1 MPPVPIDAVTIN
13 NDGKKPMTARGEMSM
28 EQSSGDTLKVIL
40 SGHWKLGAELPGAD
54 KVQQRLEGRPGVRNL
69 VFDTR
74 ELAYWDTGLL
84 IFLINLHTFCS
95 RQKISLNSD
104 GLPQGAQRLLELAS
118 AVPEK
123 KDARKAEGQV
133 WFLTSLGNQT
143 VYFFQSAG
151 ELLEFIGDAVIAVLS
166 LLRGK
171 AQYRRSDLGL
181 IMQSVSAQALP
192 IVSLICFLVGLI
204 LAFIGALQLQ
214 LFGAQIYVADLVG
227 IAMVRLMAAIM
238 TGIVMAGRTGGAF
251 AAQLGTMQVNQEID
265 ALKTLGIS
273 PMEFLVLPRMLAL
286 ALMMPLLCLYA
297 NIMGIL
303 GGMVVGV
310 GMLHIGF
317 IEYYNETAKT
327 VGLWNL
333 GIGLFSG
340 AVFGVIVALAG
351 CMRGMQCGR
360 SASAVGDAATSAVVT
375 AIVGIILSTAVITVL
390 CNVLGI

>member
-1 MPPVPIDAVTIN
+1 MY
-13 NDGKKPMTARGEMSM
+13 MTARGEMVM
-28 EQSSGDTLKVIL
+28 EQPSADTLKVIL
-40 SGHWKLGAELPGAD
+40 SGDWKLGGELPGAD
-54 KVQQRLEGRPGVRNL
+54 QVQQRLEDRPGVRNL

-74 ELAYWDTGLL
+74 KLATWDSGLL
-84 IFLINLHTFCS
+84 TFLMNLGTLCS
-95 RQKISLNSD
+95 SQQILLNRD
-104 GLPQGAQRLLELAS
+104 GLPQGAKRLLELAL

-123 KDARKAEGQV
+123 KDARQAEGRV
-133 WFLTSLGNQT
+133 SFLSYLGNQT
-143 VYFFQSAG
+143 VDLFQSAG
-151 ELLEFIGDAVIAVLS
+151 EMLEFIGEAVIAVQR
-166 LLRGK
+166 LLLGK
-171 AQYRRSDLGL
+171 AQYRRTDLGL

-204 LAFIGALQLQ
+204 LAFIGAIQLQ

-286 ALMMPLLCLYA
+286 AVMMPLLCLYA

-310 GMLHIGF
+310 GMLDIGF
-317 IEYYNETAKT
+317 MEYYNETAKA

-340 AVFGVIVALAG
+340 LVFGVIVALAG

-390 CNVLGI
+390 CNFLGI

>member
-1 MPPVPIDAVTIN
+1 
-13 NDGKKPMTARGEMSM
+13 MTARGEMVL
-28 EQSSGDTLKVIL
+28 EQPAPDTLKVIL
-40 SGHWKLGAELPGAD
+40 SGDWKLGGELPGAD
-54 KVQQRLEGRPGVRNL
+54 KVQQRLEDGPGVRNL
-69 VFDTR
+69 VFDTG
-74 ELAYWDTGLL
+74 ELTSWDSGLL
-84 IFLINLHTFCS
+84 TFLMHVGTLCS
-95 RQKISLNSD
+95 QKKILLNRD
-104 GLPQGAQRLLELAS
+104 GLPPGAQRLLELAL

-123 KDARKAEGQV
+123 TDARQAEGRMS
-133 WFLTSLGNQT
+133 FLGYLGNQT
-143 VYFFQSAG
+143 VDFFQSAG
-151 ELLEFIGDAVIAVLS
+151 EMLTFIGDAVFAVQR

-204 LAFIGALQLQ
+204 LAFIGAIQLK

-310 GMLHIGF
+310 GMLDIGF
-317 IEYYNETAKT
+317 IQYYNETAKS

-340 AVFGVIVALAG
+340 LVFGVIVALAG

-375 AIVGIILSTAVITVL
+375 AIVGIILSTAVITIL
-390 CNVLGI
+390 CNFLGI

>member
-1 MPPVPIDAVTIN
+1 MA
-13 NDGKKPMTARGEMSM
+13 ARGEMIM
-28 EQSSGDTLKVIL
+28 EQPSEDTLKVIL
-40 SGHWKLGAELPGAD
+40 AGQWKLGGELPGAEEI
-54 KVQQRLEGRPGVRNL
+54 QRELESRPGVRHL

-74 ELAYWDTGLL
+74 ELTHWDTGLL
-84 IFLINLHTFCS
+84 TFLENLRKSCS
-95 RQKISLNSD
+95 RQKVAWHSD
-104 GLPQGAQRLLELAS
+104 GLPQGAQRLLELAA

-123 KDARKAEGQV
+123 KDARSAEERES
-133 WFLTSLGNQT
+133 FLGHLGNQT
-143 VYFFQSAG
+143 LDLLRSAG
-151 ELLEFIGDAVIAVLS
+151 EMLAFLGETVIAVLN

-171 AQYRRSDLGL
+171 ARYRRSDLGL
-181 IMQSVSAQALP
+181 IMQACSAQALP

-204 LAFIGALQLQ
+204 LAFIGAIQLQ

-310 GMLHIGF
+310 GMLDIGF
-317 IEYYNETAKT
+317 IQYFNETAKA
-327 VGLWNL
+327 VNLWNL

-340 AVFGVIVALAG
+340 MVFGVIVALAG

-375 AIVGIILSTAVITVL
+375 AIVGIIVSTAVITVL
-390 CNVLGI
+390 CNMLGI

>member
-1 MPPVPIDAVTIN
+1 
-13 NDGKKPMTARGEMSM
+13 MTACGEMSL
-28 EQSSGDTLKVIL
+28 EQPSAETLKVIL
-40 SGHWKLGAELPGAD
+40 AGDWKLGGELPGAE
-54 KVQQRLEGRPGVRNL
+54 KVQRMLEGRPGVRHL
-69 VFDTR
+69 VFDSR
-74 ELAYWDTGLL
+74 ALAHWDSGLL
-84 IFLINLHTFCS
+84 TFLVNVQAFCA
-95 RQKISLNSD
+95 QQNISLNRD
-104 GLPQGAQRLLELAS
+104 GLPPGAQRLLALAA

-123 KDARKAEGQV
+123 KDARQAEARV
-133 WFLTSLGNQT
+133 SFLAYLGNET
-143 VYFFQSAG
+143 VNFFRSAG
-151 ELLEFIGDAVIAVLS
+151 ELLEFIGEAVLAVQR
-166 LLRGK
+166 LVRGQ

-181 IMQSVSAQALP
+181 IMQAVGAQALP

-204 LAFIGALQLQ
+204 LAFIGAIQLK

-265 ALKTLGIS
+265 ALKTTGIS

-297 NIMGIL
+297 NVMGIL

-310 GMLHIGF
+310 GMLDIGF
-317 IEYYNETAKT
+317 IQYYNQTAAA
-327 VGLWNL
+327 VNLWNL

-340 AVFGVIVALAG
+340 TVFGVIVALAG

-375 AIVGIILSTAVITVL
+375 AIVGIIVSTAVITIL
-390 CNVLGI
+390 CDILGI

>member
-1 MPPVPIDAVTIN
+1 
-13 NDGKKPMTARGEMSM
+13 MTAHGEMTID
-28 EQSSGDTLKVIL
+28 QPSGDTLKVIL
-40 SGHWKLGAELPGAD
+40 SGSWKLGGKLPKAD
-54 KVQQRLEGRPGVRNL
+54 KIQQALQVRPGLRNI
-69 VFDTR
+69 VFDTQR
-74 ELAYWDTGLL
+74 LASWDTGLL
-84 IFLINLHTFCS
+84 TFLVNLHNLYSQQKINLD
-95 RQKISLNSD
+95 SD
-104 GLPQGAQRLLELAS
+104 GLPPGAKKLLELAA

-123 KDARKAEGQV
+123 KDAHQEEGRV
-133 WFLTSLGNQT
+133 SFLTLVGDET
-143 VYFFQSAG
+143 VNFFQAAG
-151 ELLEFIGDAVIAVLS
+151 ELLAFIGDAVIAFLR
-166 LLRGK
+166 LLQGK
-171 AQYRRSDLGL
+171 AQFRHADVGL
-181 IMQSVSAQALP
+181 ILQTVGPQAVP
-192 IVSLICFLVGLI
+192 IVSLISFLVGLI
-204 LAFIGALQLQ
+204 LAFIGAIQLK

-286 ALMMPLLCLYA
+286 ALMMPLLCLFA
-297 NIMGIL
+297 NFMGIL

-310 GMLHIGF
+310 GMLDIGF
-317 IEYYNETAKT
+317 IQYYNETAKA

-340 AVFGVIVALAG
+340 FVFGVIVALAG

-375 AIVGIILSTAVITVL
+375 AIVGIILSSAVITIL
-390 CNVLGI
+390 CNMLGI

>member
-1 MPPVPIDAVTIN
+1 MEKNA
-13 NDGKKPMTARGEMSM
+13 MTARVGMAM
-28 EQSSGDTLKVIL
+28 EQPAADTLKVIL
-40 SGHWKLGAELPGAD
+40 SGPWKLGAELPGAD
-54 KVQQRLEGRPGVRNL
+54 KVQQRLESKPGVHNL

-74 ELAYWDTGLL
+74 ELTHWDSGLL
-84 IFLINLHTFCS
+84 TFLVNLRNFCS
-95 RQKISLNSD
+95 QQKITLNSD

-123 KDARKAEGQV
+123 KDARQAEEQV
-133 WFLTSLGNQT
+133 SFFAYLGNET
-143 VYFFQSAG
+143 VYFFRSAG
-151 ELLEFIGDAVIAVLS
+151 ELLEFIGDAVIAVLR

-181 IMQSVSAQALP
+181 IMQACSGKALP

-204 LAFIGALQLQ
+204 LAFIGAIQLK

-273 PMEFLVLPRMLAL
+273 PMEFLVLPRLLAL
-286 ALMMPLLCLYA
+286 GLMMPLLCLYA

-303 GGMVVGV
+303 GGMAVGV
-310 GMLHIGF
+310 GLLNISF
-317 IEYYNETAKT
+317 IQYYNETAKA
-327 VGLWNL
+327 VNLWNL

-340 AVFGVIVALAG
+340 LVFGVIVALAG

-375 AIVGIILSTAVITVL
+375 AIVGIIVSTAVITVL
-390 CNVLGI
+390 CNILGI

>member
-1 MPPVPIDAVTIN
+1 
-13 NDGKKPMTARGEMSM
+13 MTVRGGMSL
-28 EQSSGDTLKVIL
+28 EQPSADTLQVIL
-40 SGHWKLGAELPGAD
+40 SGQWKLGSELPGTD
-54 KVQQRLEGRPGVRNL
+54 KIQQTLQDRPGVRKIA
-69 VFDTR
+69 FETR
-74 ELAYWDTGLL
+74 QLASWDTGLL
-84 IFLINLHTFCS
+84 TFLMNLGTICS
-95 RQKISLNSD
+95 RQHIELNHD
-104 GLPQGAQRLLELAS
+104 GLPVGAKKLLELAL

-123 KDARKAEGQV
+123 KDARQAEERV
-133 WFLTSLGNQT
+133 SFLTNLGDTT
-143 VYFFQSAG
+143 VYFFRSAG
-151 ELLEFIGDAVIAVLS
+151 ELLEFIGDTVVAVGS

-181 IMQSVSAQALP
+181 IMQACSAQALP

-204 LAFIGALQLQ
+204 LAFIGAIQLQ

-286 ALMMPLLCLYA
+286 GLMMPLLCLYA
-297 NIMGIL
+297 NVMGIL

-310 GMLHIGF
+310 WMLNISF
-317 IEYYNETAKT
+317 IQYYNETAKA
-327 VGLWNL
+327 VNLWNL

-340 AVFGVIVALAG
+340 LVFGVIVALAG

-375 AIVGIILSTAVITVL
+375 AIVGIIVSTAVITIL
-390 CNVLGI
+390 CNFLGI

>member
-1 MPPVPIDAVTIN
+1 
-13 NDGKKPMTARGEMSM
+13 MTAPGAMSM

-40 SGHWKLGAELPGAD
+40 SGYWKLGGELPGAD

-133 WFLTSLGNQT
+133 WFLNSLGNQT

-297 NIMGIL
+297 NVMGIL

-310 GMLHIGF
+310 WLLHIGF
-317 IEYYNETAKT
+317 IQYYNETAKA

-360 SASAVGDAATSAVVT
+360 SAAAVGDAATSAVVT

-390 CNVLGI
+390 CNMLGI

>member
-1 MPPVPIDAVTIN
+1 
-13 NDGKKPMTARGEMSM
+13 MTARGEMIL
-28 EQSSGDTLKVIL
+28 EQPSADTLQVVLSGDWQLV
-40 SGHWKLGAELPGAD
+40 GELPGAD
-54 KVQQRLEGRPGVRNL
+54 KVQQRLEDRPGVSNL

-74 ELAYWDTGLL
+74 ELAHWDSGLL
-84 IFLINLHTFCS
+84 TFLINVRNFCA
-95 RQKISLNSD
+95 RKNIHLNSD
-104 GLPQGAQRLLELAS
+104 GLPEGAKKLLALAA

-123 KDARKAEGQV
+123 KDARQAEERAS
-133 WFLTSLGNQT
+133 FLVSLGNQT
-143 VYFFQSAG
+143 VDFFKAAG
-151 ELLEFIGDAVIAVLS
+151 DLLEFLGDTVIAVLR
-166 LLRGK
+166 LLRGQ
-171 AQYRRSDLGL
+171 AQYRRADLWL
-181 IMQSVSAQALP
+181 ILQATSAQAVP
-192 IVSLICFLVGLI
+192 IVSLISFLVGLI
-204 LAFIGALQLQ
+204 LAFIGAIQLQ

-297 NIMGIL
+297 NFMGIL

-310 GMLHIGF
+310 WMLDIGF
-317 IEYYNETAKT
+317 IQYYNETVRA

-340 AVFGVIVALAG
+340 FVFGIIVALSG

-375 AIVGIILSTAVITVL
+375 AIVGIILSTALITIV
-390 CNVLGI
+390 CNILGI

>member
-1 MPPVPIDAVTIN
+1 
-13 NDGKKPMTARGEMSM
+13 MTARGEMIM
-28 EQSSGDTLKVIL
+28 EQPSEDTLKVIL
-40 SGHWKLGAELPGAD
+40 SGHWKLGGELPGAD
-54 KVQQRLEGRPGVRNL
+54 KVQQKLEGRPGIRNL

-74 ELAYWDTGLL
+74 ELAHWDTGLL
-84 IFLINLHTFCS
+84 TFLVNLGTLCS
-95 RQKISLNSD
+95 RQKISLNRD
-104 GLPQGAQRLLELAS
+104 GLPQGAKKLLELAL

-123 KDARKAEGQV
+123 KDARQAEGRV
-133 WFLTSLGNQT
+133 SFLSYLGNQT
-143 VYFFQSAG
+143 VYFFQSAA
-151 ELLEFIGDAVIAVLS
+151 EMLEFIGDAVIAVQR

-181 IMQSVSAQALP
+181 IMQAVSAQALP

-204 LAFIGALQLQ
+204 LAFIGAIQLQ

-297 NIMGIL
+297 NVMGIL

-310 GMLHIGF
+310 GMLNIGF
-317 IEYYNETAKT
+317 IQYYNETAKAI
-327 VGLWNL
+327 GLWNL

-340 AVFGVIVALAG
+340 LVFGVIVALAG

-375 AIVGIILSTAVITVL
+375 AIVGIILSTAIITIL
-390 CNVLGI
+390 CNFLGI

>member
-1 MPPVPIDAVTIN
+1 
-13 NDGKKPMTARGEMSM
+13 MTAHGEMSL
-28 EQSSGDTLKVIL
+28 EQPSADTLKVIL
-40 SGHWKLGAELPGAD
+40 AGDWKLSGELPGAD
-54 KVQQRLEGRPGVRNL
+54 RVRQKLEANPGVRKV
-69 VFDTR
+69 VFDAR
-74 ELAYWDTGLL
+74 QLASWDTGLL
-84 IFLINLHTFCS
+84 TFLINVHKFCS
-95 RQKISLNSD
+95 LQQISLNSD
-104 GLPQGAQRLLELAS
+104 ALPPGAQRLLALAA

-123 KDARKAEGQV
+123 KDARQAEEQV
-133 WFLTSLGNQT
+133 SFFTYMGNET
-143 VYFFQSAG
+143 VYFFRSVG
-151 ELLEFIGDAVIAVLS
+151 ELLEFIGDAVIAVGS

-171 AQYRRSDLGL
+171 AQYRRSDLRL
-181 IMQSVSAQALP
+181 IMQSCSGKALP

-204 LAFIGALQLQ
+204 LAFIGAIQLK

-286 ALMMPLLCLYA
+286 AVMMPLLCLYA

-310 GMLHIGF
+310 GMLDIGF
-317 IEYYNETAKT
+317 IQYYHETAKA

-340 AVFGVIVALAG
+340 LVFGVIVALAG

-375 AIVGIILSTAVITVL
+375 AIVGIIVSTAVITIL
-390 CNVLGI
+390 CNFLGI

>member
-1 MPPVPIDAVTIN
+1 MPS
-13 NDGKKPMTARGEMSM
+13 RGELTL
-28 EQSSGDTLKVIL
+28 EQPTPDTLKVIL
-40 SGHWKLGAELPGAD
+40 SGDWKLDGELPEAG
-54 KVQQRLEGRPGVRNL
+54 KVQQRLQSRPGVRNL
-69 VFDTR
+69 VFDAR
-74 ELAYWDTGLL
+74 EVTHWDSGLL
-84 IFLINLHTFCS
+84 TFLTNVKNFCA
-95 RQKISLNSD
+95 QHNIHLNSD
-104 GLPQGAQRLLELAS
+104 GLPEGAKKLLELAS

-123 KDARKAEGQV
+123 KDARKAEGRV
-133 WFLTSLGNQT
+133 PFLAQLGNQT
-143 VYFFQSAG
+143 VDFFKGAG
-151 ELLEFIGDAVIAVLS
+151 EMLEFLGETVIAVLR

-171 AQYRRSDLGL
+171 AQYRRTDLWL
-181 IMQSVSAQALP
+181 IMQSVSAQAVP
-192 IVSLICFLVGLI
+192 IVSLISFLVGLI
-204 LAFIGALQLQ
+204 LAFIGAIQLQ

-238 TGIVMAGRTGGAF
+238 TGIVMSGRTGGAF

-297 NIMGIL
+297 NFMGIL

-310 GMLHIGF
+310 WMLDIGF
-317 IEYYNETAKT
+317 IQYYNETARA

-340 AVFGVIVALAG
+340 FVFGIIVALSG

-360 SASAVGDAATSAVVT
+360 SASSVGDAATSAVVT
-375 AIVGIILSTAVITVL
+375 AIVGIILSTAVITIV
-390 CNVLGI
+390 CNILGI

>member
-1 MPPVPIDAVTIN
+1 MEN
-13 NDGKKPMTARGEMSM
+13 NLMTARGEMSI
-28 EQSSGDTLKVIL
+28 EQSSADTLKVVL
-40 SGHWKLGAELPGAD
+40 SGDWKLSGQVPGAESIE
-54 KVQQRLEGRPGVRNL
+54 QRLQARPGVRSL
-69 VFDTR
+69 VIDARQITS
-74 ELAYWDTGLL
+74 WDTGLL
-84 IFLINLHTFCS
+84 TFLVNLNKFCS
-95 RQKISLNSD
+95 QQQISLKSD
-104 GLPQGAQRLLELAS
+104 TLPPGAQRLLDLAA

-123 KDARKAEGQV
+123 TDARSPEERVA
-133 WFLTSLGNQT
+133 FLTYLGDTT
-143 VYFFQSAG
+143 VYFFRSAG
-151 ELLEFIGDAVIAVLS
+151 ELLEFIGDTVIAVGN

-171 AQYRRSDLGL
+171 AQYRRADLGL
-181 IMQSVSAQALP
+181 IMQAVSAQALP

-204 LAFIGALQLQ
+204 LAFIGAIQLQ

-310 GMLHIGF
+310 GMLNISF
-317 IEYYNETAKT
+317 LAYYQETAKA

-340 AVFGVIVALAG
+340 MVFGVIVALAG

-375 AIVGIILSTAVITVL
+375 AIVGIIVSTAVITVL
-390 CNVLGI
+390 CNILGI

>member
-1 MPPVPIDAVTIN
+1 MEKTH
-13 NDGKKPMTARGEMSM
+13 MTARGKMTM
-28 EQSSGDTLKVIL
+28 EQPSADTVKVIL
-40 SGHWKLGAELPGAD
+40 AGHWKLGGELPGAD
-54 KVQQRLEGRPGVRNL
+54 QVQQALEGRPGVRHL

-74 ELAYWDTGLL
+74 ELANWDTGLL
-84 IFLINLHTFCS
+84 TFLVNVHTFCS
-95 RQKISLNSD
+95 RQNIRLNSD
-104 GLPQGAQRLLELAS
+104 GLPEGAQRLLELAS

-123 KDARKAEGQV
+123 KDARKAEEKV
-133 WFLTSLGNQT
+133 SFLTYLGNQT
-143 VYFFQSAG
+143 VDFFRSAG
-151 ELLEFIGDAVIAVLS
+151 EMLEFLGDTVIAVQR

-181 IMQSVSAQALP
+181 IIQACSAQALP

-204 LAFIGALQLQ
+204 LAFIGAIQLK

-265 ALKTLGIS
+265 ALKTTGIS

-310 GMLHIGF
+310 GMLGIGF
-317 IEYYNETAKT
+317 IQYYNETAAA
-327 VGLWNL
+327 VNLWNL

-340 AVFGVIVALAG
+340 FVFGVIVALAG

-375 AIVGIILSTAVITVL
+375 AIVGIIVSTAVITVL
-390 CNVLGI
+390 CNFLGI

>member
-1 MPPVPIDAVTIN
+1 
-13 NDGKKPMTARGEMSM
+13 
-28 EQSSGDTLKVIL
+28 
-40 SGHWKLGAELPGAD
+40 
-54 KVQQRLEGRPGVRNL
+54 
-69 VFDTR
+69 
-74 ELAYWDTGLL
+74 
-84 IFLINLHTFCS
+84 
-95 RQKISLNSD
+95 
-104 GLPQGAQRLLELAS
+104 LELAL

-123 KDARKAEGQV
+123 KDARQAEARV
-133 WFLTSLGNQT
+133 SFLAYLGNET
-143 VYFFQSAG
+143 VYFFRSAG
-151 ELLEFIGDAVIAVLS
+151 EMLEFIGDAVIAVLA

-181 IMQSVSAQALP
+181 IMQAVSAQALP

-204 LAFIGALQLQ
+204 LAFIGAIQLK

-310 GMLHIGF
+310 GLLNIGF
-317 IEYYNETAKT
+317 VEYYNETAKA

-340 AVFGVIVALAG
+340 LVFGVIVALAG

-375 AIVGIILSTAVITVL
+375 AIVGIIVSTAVITVL
-390 CNVLGI
+390 CNMLGI

>member
-1 MPPVPIDAVTIN
+1 
-13 NDGKKPMTARGEMSM
+13 MTAHGEMIM
-28 EQSSGDTLKVIL
+28 EQPSADTLKVIL
-40 SGHWKLGAELPGAD
+40 SGHWKLGGELPGAD
-54 KVQQRLEGRPGVRNL
+54 KVQQTLEGKPGVRNL
-69 VFDTR
+69 VFDTG
-74 ELAYWDTGLL
+74 ELASWDTGLL
-84 IFLINLHTFCS
+84 TFLINLHAFCS

-104 GLPQGAQRLLELAS
+104 GLPQGAKRLLELAS

-123 KDARKAEGQV
+123 KDARQAEGRV
-133 WFLTSLGNQT
+133 VFLAYLGNEA
-143 VYFFQSAG
+143 VNFFQSAG
-151 ELLEFIGDAVIAVLS
+151 EMLEFIGDAVIAVLR

-181 IMQSVSAQALP
+181 IMQAVSAQALP

-204 LAFIGALQLQ
+204 LAFIGAIQLQ

-265 ALKTLGIS
+265 ALRTLGIS

-310 GMLHIGF
+310 WMLNIGF
-317 IEYYNETAKT
+317 IQYYNETAKAI
-327 VGLWNL
+327 GLWNL

-340 AVFGVIVALAG
+340 FVFGVIVALAG

-375 AIVGIILSTAVITVL
+375 AIVGIILSTAVITIL
-390 CNVLGI
+390 CNFLGI